1 MKRSLL
7 DGARQFPVA
16 LQKDGTDVNSYQQRG
31 KVSVSSCI
39 IEFWSVDGNMVVLS
53 EKLCAG

>member
-39 IEFWSVDGNMVVLS
+39 IEF
-53 EKLCAG
+53 